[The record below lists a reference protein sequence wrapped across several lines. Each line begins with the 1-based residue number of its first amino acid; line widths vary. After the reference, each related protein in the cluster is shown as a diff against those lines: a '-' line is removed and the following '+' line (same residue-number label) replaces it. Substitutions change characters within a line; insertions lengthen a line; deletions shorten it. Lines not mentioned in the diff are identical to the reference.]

1 MSHRYAHRQM
11 PHREKS
17 FAGIRLPLLIALV
30 LGVLFCPPPLPAT
43 AQAPAGADGELLF
56 APLSPGW
63 TENQPANESIH
74 RYFLLSENDV
84 VAAEMLFFLETLP
97 EGMSLEDYGTALQK
111 NSLATF
117 DGYTPV
123 SIQNGN
129 LQGTPVLIHDFLFSN
144 QGKRL
149 KARIFILSKNNM
161 GHVLLFDGLEEQFP
175 ALAPKFDAFFQTM
188 SFKGTQQTQ
197 QAQPVQPI
205 AQASQQPQPAQTTAQ
220 TTQQLP
226 GGAPLQSPADL
237 AAQPGTTSTT
247 PGLVATPAPLPETG
261 GMPPLSGTTQ
271 TGTSGAPSQE
281 ALPTLDTE
289 GVGELPPL
297 SDLDEPGVFT
307 AASGAFRIRLP
318 EGAKEI
324 SRNPDSATYEGPDG
338 AQLAVTVLETPEQI
352 GPALDQASSGK
363 RAHGT
368 STLSCTVPC
377 TTRLYSFQDPES
389 KGNKA
394 LLLATWQ
401 GGKAFVAI
409 EVPADKYKD
418 AGAWIREFLCSA
430 GLK

>member
-11 PHREKS
+11 PQRTKS
-17 FAGIRLPLLIALV
+17 FAGVRLPFLIALA
-30 LGVLFCPPPLPAT
+30 LGVLFCLPSLPAT
-43 AQAPAGADGELLF
+43 AQVPAGSDGELLF
-56 APLSPGW
+56 APLPPGW

-97 EGMSLEDYGTALQK
+97 EGMSLEDYATALQK

-117 DGYTPV
+117 EGYTPV

-175 ALAPKFDAFFQTM
+175 ALAPKFDAFFFQTV
-188 SFKGTQQTQ
+188 SFKGAQQAQPIQPVTQQTQ
-197 QAQPVQPI
+197 PVQPT
-205 AQASQQPQPAQTTAQ
+205 PQV
-220 TTQQLP
+220 P

-237 AAQPGTTSTT
+237 AASPGTTSTT
-247 PGLVATPAPLPETG
+247 PGLVATPAPLPATGGTPPLPGTAETG
-261 GMPPLSGTTQ
+261 
-271 TGTSGAPSQE
+271 TGGAPSQE
-281 ALPTLDTE
+281 TLPTLDTE
-289 GVGELPPL
+289 GIGELPPL

-307 AASGAFRIRLP
+307 AASGVFRIRLP

-338 AQLAVTVLETPEQI
+338 SRLAVTVLESPEQI

-368 STLSCTVPC
+368 STLSCAVSC

-418 AGAWIREFLCSA
+418 AGAWIRKFLCSA
-430 GLK
+430 ELK